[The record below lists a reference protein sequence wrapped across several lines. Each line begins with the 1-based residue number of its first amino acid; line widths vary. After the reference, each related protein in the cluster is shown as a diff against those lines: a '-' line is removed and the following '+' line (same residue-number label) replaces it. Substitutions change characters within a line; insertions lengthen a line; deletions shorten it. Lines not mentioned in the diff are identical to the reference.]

1 METNKMKPMGEV
13 SFDFV
18 ESIIQ
23 NQSVYQRVSQSVS
36 ESVSESA
43 NYFASNMIPTQYE
56 CRIRKKLNRTKQ
68 NNKISKNECCII
80 LYYIILRHIIIFDK
94 NIIEQLT
101 HCLCSDTCIDR
112 FVIT

>member
-56 CRIRKKLNRTKQ
+56 CRIRKKLNRTEQ
-68 NNKISKNECCII
+68 NKIIKYQRTNVVLSCII
-80 LYYIILRHIIIFDK
+80 SYY
-94 NIIEQLT
+94 
-101 HCLCSDTCIDR
+101 
-112 FVIT
+112 VI